1 MAGQSLSKD
10 LRCHLEPKRYVV
22 GFSAEIYQLTYQA
35 LFLILLLSGPPIII
49 STLLGLFVAVFQ
61 AATQIQEQTL
71 SFMVKLFAVILT
83 LMFMG
88 GWLAGQILQFA
99 NNIFTNFPKWAFT

>member
-1 MAGQSLSKD
+1 M
-10 LRCHLEPKRYVV
+10 
-22 GFSAEIYQLTYQA
+22 GFSGDVFQLSYQA
-35 LFLILLLSGPPIII
+35 LLLILILSGPPILI
-49 STLLGLFVAVFQ
+49 STMLGLFVAVFQ

-88 GWLAGQILQFA
+88 GWLGSQIVSYAL
-99 NNIFTNFPKWAFT
+99 NIFSNFYKWGG